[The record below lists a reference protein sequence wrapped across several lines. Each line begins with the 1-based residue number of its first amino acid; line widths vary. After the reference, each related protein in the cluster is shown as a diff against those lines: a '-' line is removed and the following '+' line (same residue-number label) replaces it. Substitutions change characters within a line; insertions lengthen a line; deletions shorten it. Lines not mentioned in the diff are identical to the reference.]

1 MSVTLPPLHLS
12 PHQWTEYHTGCPEDS
27 DALQKKDRVFF
38 DAWCDH
44 NDFGRTREGTGLW
57 VGEHAPDGVE
67 SNREEVNEKEE
78 RARRDPV
85 QKKHKS
91 GVKWYLGDMRAR

>member
-67 SNREEVNEKEE
+67 GDGEEMAEE
-78 RARRDPV
+78 EEGIGADSV
-85 QKKHKS
+85 
-91 GVKWYLGDMRAR
+91 MRK